1 MDALICLADQLL
13 RELIGWRPRA
23 VAGKFLATFMLRLLL
38 PRAAPSNNLVWRGDR
53 GGHVPERG
61 GLLSGRL
68 WLEKFLTVLTPCR
81 MHPPNSWSGISSGQ
95 TCIRVSQFSQLSWPL
110 PVSFQGHFLFNL
122 PLAPLMTQV
131 HTSPTAHHCLV
142 KDRTWGHWLPSIFN
156 EAVPSLRVWGATA
169 PAGQEMQAISQE
181 WAVSQWLL
189 GEHMDKAFTVTMLAP
204 SVMVQ
209 LSAQECTQAVVL
221 CECDQ
226 RKGGLL
232 ARIFPGIC

>member
-1 MDALICLADQLL
+1 
-13 RELIGWRPRA
+13 
-23 VAGKFLATFMLRLLL
+23 MLRLLL

-122 PLAPLMTQV
+122 PLAPLMTQYTPCPQPTTAWLRIAHGGTDCLAFSMRLCPRSV
-131 HTSPTAHHCLV
+131 SEEQQPPQARRCRQSPRSGVSVSGSWVNIWT
-142 KDRTWGHWLPSIFN
+142 R
-156 EAVPSLRVWGATA
+156 R
-169 PAGQEMQAISQE
+169 SQ
-181 WAVSQWLL
+181 
-189 GEHMDKAFTVTMLAP
+189 
-204 SVMVQ
+204 
-209 LSAQECTQAVVL
+209 
-221 CECDQ
+221 
-226 RKGGLL
+226 
-232 ARIFPGIC
+232 